1 MLDLR
6 PSVVHLGD
14 AFVVTPRTLA
24 AFAWLEHPAGVRDAG
39 ATILTLDVLA
49 IIILL
54 AYLVKLNGER

>member
-1 MLDLR
+1 M
-6 PSVVHLGD
+6 VHLGD